1 MKVLVLGGTGFI
13 GSHIVDRLL
22 SVGHEV
28 VVYTRNKSSDA
39 SVINPMARYVYA
51 DFADNVKVSEVISN
65 VDVVVHA
72 ISSTVPSTSNLDPV
86 SDVQQNL
93 ISTLKLLKLM
103 IDSDVKRLVYI
114 SSGGTVYGKP
124 HTLPVPETHSLNP
137 ICSYGVVKVAI
148 ENYIGMYQELS
159 GLQPIIIRAANP
171 YGPRQGHSGVQGA
184 LTTFLYNNIKGKV
197 IKIWGDGEI
206 RRGYVY
212 ITDLVDFCQLA
223 IESDET
229 GVFNVDAKQN
239 NSLNE
244 LIAEIELVTNIKS
257 HVEYKEKRAFD
268 IKEMHLDISKAQNT
282 FNWSPKFSLHEGIS
296 TFYRAI
302 Q

>member
-1 MKVLVLGGTGFI
+1 MKVLVLGGSGFI

-28 VVYTRNKSSDA
+28 VVFTRNKNTDA
-39 SVINPMARYVYA
+39 SVINPMARYVYG
-51 DFADNVKVSEVISN
+51 DFTDNVKVSEVISN
-65 VDVVVHA
+65 VDVIVHA

-93 ISTLKLLKLM
+93 ISTVKLLKLM
-103 IDSDVKRLVYI
+103 VESNVKRLVYI

-124 HTLPVPETHSLNP
+124 SILPVPETHSLNP
-137 ICSYGVVKVAI
+137 ICSYGVVKVAV
-148 ENYIGMYQELS
+148 ENYIGMYQELN

-184 LTTFLYNNIKGKV
+184 LTTFLYNNIQRKV
-197 IKIWGDGEI
+197 TKIWGDGEI
-206 RRGYVY
+206 RRGYIY
-212 ITDLVDFCQLA
+212 ISDLVDFCQLA
-223 IESDET
+223 IESNET

-257 HVEYKEKRAFD
+257 QVEYKEKRAFD

-282 FNWSPKFSLHEGIS
+282 FNWTPKFSLHEGIS
-296 TFYRAI
+296 AFYRAI

>member
-103 IDSDVKRLVYI
+103 IESDVKRLVYI